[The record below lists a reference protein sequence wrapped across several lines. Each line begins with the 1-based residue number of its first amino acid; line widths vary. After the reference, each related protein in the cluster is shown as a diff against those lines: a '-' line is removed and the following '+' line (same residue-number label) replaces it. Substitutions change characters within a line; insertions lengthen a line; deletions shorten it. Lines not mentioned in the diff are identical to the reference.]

1 MARLVRDLYAGSLRQ
16 EAKVETETTN
26 VLLGRRITT
35 VRRTAMA
42 GGTPLDAVY
51 TALNQ
56 LAALLVIIALAP
68 VLALIAFRIWRVDG
82 APLTFAHYRVGLRG
96 RQFRCFKFR
105 TMVRN
110 SAEALDG
117 LLRTDAVAR
126 AEWERDHKLRNDPR
140 VTAIGE
146 LLRKTSLDELP
157 QLFNILRGEMH
168 FVGPR
173 PVTVDELKRYGV
185 RKRHYMSVKP
195 GLTGLWQVSGRNNT
209 TYDERV
215 ELDSD
220 YVERRSPF
228 FDSWIL
234 VRTVKVVIT
243 RDGAH

>member
-1 MARLVRDLYAGSLRQ
+1 M
-16 EAKVETETTN
+16 ETETTK
-26 VLLGRRITT
+26 VLLGRRVNP
-35 VRRTAMA
+35 VRRTTMA
-42 GGTPLDAVY
+42 GGTPLDTAY
-51 TALNQ
+51 TAINQ
-56 LAALLVIIALAP
+56 LVALLVILLLLPLLAF
-68 VLALIAFRIWRVDG
+68 IAFRIWRVDG

-105 TMVRN
+105 TMVRD
-110 SAEALDG
+110 SAEVLDH
-117 LLRTDAVAR
+117 LLQTDPAAK
-126 AEWERDHKLRNDPR
+126 AEWDMDQKLRHDPR
-140 VTAIGE
+140 VTRIGE

-173 PVTVDELKRYGV
+173 PVTLEELQRYGV

-209 TYDERV
+209 TYEERV
-215 ELDSD
+215 EFDSD
-220 YVERRSPF
+220 YVERRSPI